1 MIDSVVIMSIMKM
14 AKLERLF
21 LEAADPSLGSSSNN
35 MSLTWSCPD
44 S

>member
-1 MIDSVVIMSIMKM
+1 MIDSVVIMSIVKT
-14 AKLERLF
+14 AKLKRLF
-21 LEAADPSLGSSSNN
+21 FEAADPSLGSSSNS